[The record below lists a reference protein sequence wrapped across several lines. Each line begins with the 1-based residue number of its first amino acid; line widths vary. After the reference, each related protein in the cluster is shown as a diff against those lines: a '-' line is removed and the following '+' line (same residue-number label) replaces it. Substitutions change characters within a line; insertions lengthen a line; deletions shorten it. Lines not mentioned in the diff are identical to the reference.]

1 MANKSGAIFLAN
13 HVLSQAFL
21 VTLGQLL
28 IIALICNACVFHG
41 LSVCY
46 HRLWVYRETRKITV
60 KCLPRNP
67 YAGPDLMQLPAVL
80 YIKKGDKKY
89 GIYGKRKHMSK
100 HTSKHKVINKRDET
114 PGGRRDVVFLSKPY
128 DYQPTERSPTTS
140 YTLFNYKS
148 NYRNWQFLFPEEHPV
163 YLKYADK
170 SADPNQQASA
180 QQQTGAGMPAAQ
192 PAAPAA
198 QTAAQPAGPAAPAT
212 TQSVAPA
219 APVAPASAQAAAPA
233 PAVPVAEAPAASSV
247 PQTDTSAAVA
257 PAAPPAA
264 TVPQAEQ
271 TAAAV
276 QEPVAQ
282 AAESWAGNQSVY
294 TNQSQE
300 FPPAAGNQTIELLN
314 QTVTVANNTQ
324 EAGYDFQP
332 EVANE
337 TQSNETVLM
346 GAYAANNT
354 ENQTVATGNEHM

>member
-1 MANKSGAIFLAN
+1 
-13 HVLSQAFL
+13 
-21 VTLGQLL
+21 
-28 IIALICNACVFHG
+28 
-41 LSVCY
+41 
-46 HRLWVYRETRKITV
+46 
-60 KCLPRNP
+60 
-67 YAGPDLMQLPAVL
+67 MQLPAVL
-80 YIKKGDKKY
+80 YIKKGDKKH
-89 GIYGKRKHMSK
+89 GISGKRKHKSK

-128 DYQPTERSPTTS
+128 DYRPTERSPTTS

-180 QQQTGAGMPAAQ
+180 KQKTGASTDAAGMPAAPAYGASPAAQ

-198 QTAAQPAGPAAPAT
+198 PATAQPAAPVAPAT
-212 TQSVAPA
+212 TQSAAPA
-219 APVAPASAQAAAPA
+219 APVAPASAQAAALA
-233 PAVPVAEAPAASSV
+233 PAAPVAEAPEASSV
-247 PQTDTSAAVA
+247 PQTDALAAAA

-276 QEPVAQ
+276 QQPVAQ
-282 AAESWAGNQSVY
+282 AAESWAGNQSVD
-294 TNQSQE
+294 TNRSQE

-324 EAGYDFQP
+324 EPGYSFQP
-332 EVANE
+332 DVANE

-346 GAYAANNT
+346 GAYAGNNT
-354 ENQTVATGNEHM
+354 ENQTVATGNENM

>member
-1 MANKSGAIFLAN
+1 
-13 HVLSQAFL
+13 
-21 VTLGQLL
+21 
-28 IIALICNACVFHG
+28 
-41 LSVCY
+41 
-46 HRLWVYRETRKITV
+46 
-60 KCLPRNP
+60 
-67 YAGPDLMQLPAVL
+67 MQLPAVL
-80 YIKKGDKKY
+80 YIKKGDKKH
-89 GIYGKRKHMSK
+89 GISGKRKHKSK

-128 DYQPTERSPTTS
+128 DYRPTERSPTTS

-180 QQQTGAGMPAAQ
+180 KQQTGASTDAAGMRAAPAYGASPAAQ

-198 QTAAQPAGPAAPAT
+198 PATAQPAAP
-212 TQSVAPA
+212 V
-219 APVAPASAQAAAPA
+219 APVAPASAQAAALA
-233 PAVPVAEAPAASSV
+233 PAAPVAEAPEASSV
-247 PQTDTSAAVA
+247 PQTDALAAAVS
-257 PAAPPAA
+257 AAPPAA

-276 QEPVAQ
+276 QQPVAQ
-282 AAESWAGNQSVY
+282 AAESWAGNQSVD
-294 TNQSQE
+294 TNRSQE
-300 FPPAAGNQTIELLN
+300 FPPATGNQTIELLN

-324 EAGYDFQP
+324 EPGYSFQP
-332 EVANE
+332 DVANE

-346 GAYAANNT
+346 GAYSGNNT

>member
-1 MANKSGAIFLAN
+1 
-13 HVLSQAFL
+13 
-21 VTLGQLL
+21 
-28 IIALICNACVFHG
+28 
-41 LSVCY
+41 
-46 HRLWVYRETRKITV
+46 
-60 KCLPRNP
+60 
-67 YAGPDLMQLPAVL
+67 MQLPAVL
-80 YIKKGDKKY
+80 YMKKGDKKH
-89 GIYGKRKHMSK
+89 GISGKRKHKSK

-180 QQQTGAGMPAAQ
+180 QQQTGASTNAAGMPSAPAYGASPAAQ

-198 QTAAQPAGPAAPAT
+198 PATAQPAVPAAPAK
-212 TQSVAPA
+212 TQSAAPA
-219 APVAPASAQAAAPA
+219 APVAPASAQAAALSPA
-233 PAVPVAEAPAASSV
+233 APVAEAPAASSV
-247 PQTDTSAAVA
+247 PQTDASAAAA

-276 QEPVAQ
+276 EQPVAQ
-282 AAESWAGNQSVY
+282 AAESWAGNQSVD
-294 TNQSQE
+294 TNRSQE

-324 EAGYDFQP
+324 EPGYGFQP
-332 EVANE
+332 DVANE

-346 GAYAANNT
+346 GAYAGNNT

>member
-1 MANKSGAIFLAN
+1 
-13 HVLSQAFL
+13 
-21 VTLGQLL
+21 
-28 IIALICNACVFHG
+28 
-41 LSVCY
+41 
-46 HRLWVYRETRKITV
+46 
-60 KCLPRNP
+60 
-67 YAGPDLMQLPAVL
+67 MQLPAVL
-80 YIKKGDKKY
+80 YIKKGDKKH
-89 GIYGKRKHMSK
+89 GISGKRKHKSK

-128 DYQPTERSPTTS
+128 DYRPTERSPTTS

-180 QQQTGAGMPAAQ
+180 KQQTGASTDAAGMPAAPAYGASPAAQ

-198 QTAAQPAGPAAPAT
+198 PATAEPAAPVAPAT
-212 TQSVAPA
+212 TQSAAPV
-219 APVAPASAQAAAPA
+219 APVAPASAQAAALA
-233 PAVPVAEAPAASSV
+233 PAAPVAEAPEASSV
-247 PQTDTSAAVA
+247 PQTDALAAAA

-276 QEPVAQ
+276 QQPVAQ
-282 AAESWAGNQSVY
+282 AAESWAGNQSVD
-294 TNQSQE
+294 TNRSQE

-324 EAGYDFQP
+324 EPGYSFQP
-332 EVANE
+332 DVANE

-346 GAYAANNT
+346 GAYAGNKT